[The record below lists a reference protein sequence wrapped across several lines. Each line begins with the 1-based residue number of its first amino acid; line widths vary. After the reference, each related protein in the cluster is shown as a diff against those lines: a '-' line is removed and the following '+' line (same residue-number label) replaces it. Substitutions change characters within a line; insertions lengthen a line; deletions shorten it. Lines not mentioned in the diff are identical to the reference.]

1 MIEAHH
7 MDWLLDVFIGVAMLF
22 AVGVFAW
29 VWFRWDSLNELDKH
43 DGNRKPD
50 KFEDPFK

>member
-1 MIEAHH
+1 MST
-7 MDWLLDVFIGVAMLF
+7 DLLLDILIGLSMLF
-22 AVGVFAW
+22 AVGIMAW
-29 VWFRWDSLNELDKH
+29 VWFRWDSLTELDRH